1 MMKKLLMDFDLILAK
16 SLLLIVRSI
25 VLENSPYMYVRN
37 IRGVTSTSEYSN
49 GFPESPKKVAGL
61 ESGRRA
67 QCQMAKYFRALYNM
81 FFNTMKQSTNV
92 ILQFYVLLQIYW
104 YVTQDLQID

>member
-49 GFPESPKKVAGL
+49 GFPESPKKL
-61 ESGRRA
+61 
-67 QCQMAKYFRALYNM
+67 RALNPAEGPNAKWPSIFGPYITC
-81 FFNTMKQSTNV
+81 FST
-92 ILQFYVLLQIYW
+92 Q
-104 YVTQDLQID
+104 